1 MECQSDRL
9 LKSNLMQVAKTSHR
23 LDFRSS
29 VLGGVVSQQLALT
42 VKSDET
48 YLFSAQFLMRRLNNL
63 GEVTFIA

>member
-1 MECQSDRL
+1 
-9 LKSNLMQVAKTSHR
+9 MQVAKTSHR